1 MTPTG
6 VTLTGVTLTGMT
18 LTRMTPTGMTPT
30 GVTLTGMTLTGITLR
45 SPLATS
51 VSPWL
56 YGARRVSNG
65 ARNNCAMWQVIR

>member
-1 MTPTG
+1 M
-6 VTLTGVTLTGMT
+6 TLTGMT
-18 LTRMTPTGMTPT
+18 LTGMTPT
-30 GVTLTGMTLTGITLR
+30 GVTVTGVTLTGMTLR

-56 YGARRVSNG
+56 DGARSVSNG